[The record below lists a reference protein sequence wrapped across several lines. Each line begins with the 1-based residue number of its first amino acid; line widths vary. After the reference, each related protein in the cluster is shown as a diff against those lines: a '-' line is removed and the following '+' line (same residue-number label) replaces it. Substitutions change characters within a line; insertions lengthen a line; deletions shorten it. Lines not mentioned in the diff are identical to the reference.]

1 MFRGKTPLAFVLLL
15 FVFVLAGAGCIPHPA
30 AIPSVV
36 EASSLEDLDSSDVAF
51 LQEKIL
57 ATSSSSLR
65 RISRIDAWSI
75 PKGIQEMQ
83 MFQGI
88 SLDGD
93 QAVFGFAEQPN
104 INNPDWEADG
114 ASYGYGEETWVP
126 LTFAGVLFS
135 RDGGKIWSPLF
146 SIPIFTT
153 VATLNPSLEAFG
165 PFNPVGMFIQN
176 HVLWLDLANANRMA
190 SGEGILVR
198 YSTTDGQVW
207 NRDSCYK
214 FLPEDYYDLSQP
226 PEIYEHYGN
235 APIRPDRLK
244 AVVCPEYVSQIL

>member
-1 MFRGKTPLAFVLLL
+1 MAFVLLL